1 MTEGSKDI
9 RVFAFEGPLSSG
21 RMGSFNLAYFH
32 WAPGK
37 KTNTMQAQGED
48 IRWVMLG
55 SVVLPRLHVCVAVQ
69 KSVCMS

>member
-9 RVFAFEGPLSSG
+9 RVFAYEGPLSRG
-21 RMGSFNLAYFH
+21 RMGSFNLACFR

-37 KTNTMQAQGED
+37 KKTMQARGED

-55 SVVLPRLHVCVAVQ
+55 SVVLPRLHMCVAVQ

>member
-9 RVFAFEGPLSSG
+9 RVFAYEGPVSRG
-21 RMGSFNLAYFH
+21 RMGSFNLAYFR

-37 KTNTMQAQGED
+37 KTKKTMQARGED
-48 IRWVMLG
+48 IRWVR
-55 SVVLPRLHVCVAVQ
+55 VYVCVAVQ